1 MIAYR
6 LILKDR
12 HEGNSQP
19 FSPLSGS
26 FARKLAYKADRWAML
41 SEWAGT
47 SGFAAESL
55 MSPGML
61 ALLRAQ

>member
-26 FARKLAYKADRWAML
+26 FARKLVCKADRWVML

-47 SGFAAESL
+47 SGFTVESL
-55 MSPGML
+55 ISPDVL
-61 ALLRAQ
+61 ALFRAQ